1 MKPKLSVVIPI
12 RDEQDNILPLAE
24 KLTQVLDLYGKP
36 YEVIW
41 VDDGS
46 MDLSFK
52 QIETLT
58 SADSRMKSIRFR
70 RPFGQTAALAAGFK
84 AASGEVIVPMDGD
97 GQNDPGDI
105 PKLVQKLEE
114 GYDVVA
120 GWRRNRKDPL
130 LSRRLP
136 SWIANGMIVMI
147 TGIRIHDSGCTMK
160 AIRRDIL
167 DNIQLYGEM
176 HRFIPALTQWMGAKI
191 AEVEISHHPR
201 LYGKTKYNI
210 IRTFRVV
217 LDLINVKFLLRY
229 FTRPIQLFGS
239 LGILGVAA
247 GFISAFIAV
256 YLKIFY
262 GKDITGNPWLYLAI
276 LGIIVG
282 VQFIMM
288 GLLGEIGVRT
298 YYESQQKPIY
308 VIKETRNL
316 EGDDVASPAS
326 GAGSQ

>member
-1 MKPKLSVVIPI
+1 MKPWLSVVIPI

-24 KLTQVLDLYGKP
+24 KLTKVLELFGKP

-41 VDDGS
+41 IDDGS
-46 MDLSFK
+46 VDLSY
-52 QIETLT
+52 QYVQRLT
-58 SADSRMKSIRFR
+58 SDDSRVKLIRFR
-70 RPFGQTAALAAGFK
+70 RPFGQTAALAAGFQ
-84 AASGEVIVPMDGD
+84 AASGDVIVPMDGD

-105 PKLVQKLEE
+105 PRLVQKLEE

-130 LSRRLP
+130 FSRRIP
-136 SWIANGMIVMI
+136 SWIANAMIVFI

-160 AIRRDIL
+160 AIRQDIL
-167 DNIQLYGEM
+167 NDIRLYGEM
-176 HRFIPALTQWMGAKI
+176 HRFIPALAQWAGAKI
-191 AEVEISHHPR
+191 TEMEINHHPR
-201 LYGKTKYNI
+201 LHGKTKYNL
-210 IRTFRVV
+210 IRTFRVI

-239 LGILGVAA
+239 LGILSLSA
-247 GFISAFIAV
+247 GIICGLIAV
-256 YLKIFY
+256 YLKISH

-282 VQFIMM
+282 VQFVML

-298 YYESQQKPIY
+298 YYESQNKPIY
-308 VIKETRNL
+308 VIRDTRNL
-316 EGDDVASPAS
+316 DELPPE
-326 GAGSQ
+326 